1 MTTSTNRQR
10 GIVFALLVIGVL
22 GIALLGYL
30 VIDRLL
36 LTTGDAETTT
46 EVAAPPSTTTPEST
60 TEAPTD
66 VPEADEDVAVGIRV
80 GQRAPDFSLPSLDGR
95 TVALSDF
102 RGYVVILDFWA
113 SWCTPCKI
121 TMPGLEDM
129 VQSLEPDV
137 VLLGVSL
144 DRAASHASDYLASND
159 YESMVALY
167 GSYSAAYAVFQ
178 TYGGG
183 GIPKTYV
190 IDPDGIIRYAGHPA
204 SLQRAAV
211 ERLL

>member
-10 GIVFALLVIGVL
+10 GIVLALVVIGAL

-36 LTTGDAETTT
+36 LPAGDAETTT
-46 EVAAPPSTTTPEST
+46 EVAQSPSTTTSAT
-60 TEAPTD
+60 QTPTD
-66 VPEADEDVAVGIRV
+66 TPEADENIAVGIRV

-95 TVALSDF
+95 TLALSDF

-144 DRAASHASDYLASND
+144 DRAASHASDYLSSNS
-159 YESMVALY
+159 YESMIALY

-204 SLQRAAV
+204 SLQRATV